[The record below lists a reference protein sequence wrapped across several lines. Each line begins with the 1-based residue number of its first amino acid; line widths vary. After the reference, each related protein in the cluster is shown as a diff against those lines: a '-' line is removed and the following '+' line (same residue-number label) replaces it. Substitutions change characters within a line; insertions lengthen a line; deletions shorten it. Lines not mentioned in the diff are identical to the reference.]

1 MAATTTAL
9 KPRHIVGGGAEE
21 VAQEFTRT
29 AEARPGYVL
38 LTMPDE
44 RSAKTYA
51 EILRDVAQLLPAAF
65 ESVQQAKIEQVVE
78 ALSTAVVP
86 VSSEALAEARM
97 MAETRDEVLN
107 SGQFL
112 TAQQIAE
119 LAKYSK
125 TNPSSQ
131 PTRWKQDGAIFAI
144 RQKGIYYFPLF
155 ALNPEDNYRPYKAMA
170 EILRILR
177 SVSLSDWGIAS
188 WFISDSSYLDDRAPK
203 DLLANDPERVTAAA
217 RDEASEVSHG

>member
-1 MAATTTAL
+1 MVANATQMR
-9 KPRHIVGGGAEE
+9 PRHIVSGGAEE
-21 VAQEFTRT
+21 VAQEFSRPVVS
-29 AEARPGYVL
+29 RPGYVL
-38 LTMPDE
+38 VTMPYE

-51 EILRDVAQLLPAAF
+51 ALLRDVAQLLPEAF
-65 ESVQQAKIEQVVE
+65 ESAQKAKIEQVIE

-86 VSSEALAEARM
+86 VSSEALIEARM

-131 PTRWKQDGAIFAI
+131 PIRWKQAGAIFAI
-144 RQKGIYYFPLF
+144 KQKGVHYFPLF

-170 EILRILR
+170 DILRILR
-177 SVSLSDWGIAS
+177 SVSLSDFGIAS
-188 WFISDSSYLDDRAPK
+188 WFIADSSYLDDRAPK
-203 DLLANDPERVTAAA
+203 DLLASDPEQVIAAA
-217 RDEASEVSHG
+217 LDEASEVSHG